1 MPRLIQMRKGHSPE
15 ESQIEVK
22 DNKAVLKALEK
33 VWSGEIDGIMVMKQ

>member
-22 DNKAVLKALEK
+22 DNKAILKALER